1 MKTKKTAIK
10 CFIIL
15 LVLLYSNQAFSQV
28 IPSTSGY
35 IPSSQEYWDSIPLFV
50 RSPQSNLI
58 DLPSV
63 VDNSTKL
70 YFPQVDNTSDLYMYY
85 QRPTPACQSASTAW
99 YTFAYEINR
108 LRGLQANTQ
117 ETRYAPNFSYN
128 HLAHGHQ
135 GWLGYTSLETVQTF
149 LMESGAMSDAE
160 FDGPEQL
167 DPKDS
172 WRWPTG
178 YDKYYHVLTN
188 KLDYVRRFNMGIP
201 YEQNGDS
208 AIIAR
213 LVDTLNDMKHYLAHH
228 NEGSEDGGVITIG
241 VISLGPQHRL
251 VPPSPHAT
259 EWVIHNFQYE
269 YGGHAMTIVGYND
282 SICFDWG
289 GTGTLGNPLPDGQ
302 FRNDI
307 DNNKDGIIDMRDWEI
322 GAFKVANSYGYE
334 QNDGFIWIM
343 YSFLPYLVNEWHWHE
358 FYALHPKCHNTPEV
372 VLKVKLDADKRE
384 DLSIGC
390 GFAPLAN
397 FQNFSGN
404 PKYYTGYTNDG
415 GNLPIQGKDKDE
427 NFIFGPIEVLFDYNH
442 FYSETDY
449 GKVFLVIR
457 QDSSSSAELNSYS
470 LVDYRW
476 NEEFELPH
484 DGENITINP
493 GTQSFG
499 IEYHLIPH
507 EDEITEDITFEA
519 NRVSRFNPT
528 LANNATMTILDDVRI
543 DMYNSQLTINYG
555 SMLDIGNNVV
565 FLAKRGN
572 NNITIK
578 GDAVFG
584 QNVSFI
590 TEEGAL
596 LTVSFENPEG
606 NAGLELAYFENVSI
620 FVSCQKLELKNSLV
634 LHGPSNKT
642 FVNRGGRLVIDNTTF
657 SNSSAL
663 PWRGIEVWGNSSLGH
678 IPPTNQGWV
687 QIINGGVIENAIC
700 GVRTSKAFSSAGQEE
715 DVYGY
720 SGGIVQASGAIFR
733 NNRNAVEFLPYHNA
747 NNLGFFRECQFITDA
762 ELIDAELP
770 DYFLRFNG
778 VQNIKVQG
786 CSFSNTRTFQESE
799 LKERGNGI
807 FASNSDI
814 ILENYCTGQAVPCPP
829 QDIVNSEF
837 SNLYYA
843 VYGIGTGQNRTVK
856 IKDVDFN
863 ENIRSVYLSALD
875 FAEITL
881 SRFNTW
887 PETGQYQEPQSY
899 GLYLDACTGYT
910 VEENT
915 FAGTALPVRAG
926 LGLVINDSGP
936 DANMVYNNVFN
947 DLLYASIAQNS
958 NRHNSNPE
966 LGLCYKCNEFSNND
980 YDILIS
986 TEYPQ
991 LRNQG
996 IAAHQG
1002 ADIKG
1007 DNTAPAGNI
1016 FTIPSNVFDISNGAG
1031 PVIYFMHETHN
1042 GFNLTPD
1049 PVSAGVTVST
1059 VRNTAFSREV
1069 SCPSNLGGSG
1079 PPAEEEKMMAA
1090 GLQADSVYTELAIL
1104 VDGGSTDAL
1113 ATTVITTTEPEVPQT
1128 QSELLQ
1134 NSPYLSDSILQTT
1147 ITREDVFTNPMIYDV
1162 MVANPQS
1169 GKSEVILDMLEGKTE
1184 PMPSYLMAD
1193 IYDGRLTVSDKE
1205 ALEAM
1210 AGHWIREGFKAYTNL
1225 FRMYSS
1231 DSIVENLTGLLSAAG
1246 FLQAR
1251 YKLAMFYLG
1260 NQQYVAANQ
1269 VLAAL
1274 PLEFDLDASQAV
1286 VHQKYLDLSSLWQS
1300 IAGDSVY
1307 FTNPGSSL
1315 ITDIETLFGEN
1326 SCIPSVY
1333 ARNLLVSAK
1342 MLQHN
1347 EKIILS
1353 QELKKARWYDRS
1365 KPTEISGSR
1374 ALKVYPNPAGTQLW
1388 VSIPE
1393 DCLLANAIIE
1403 VLNSEG
1409 RKTSSIKPDNHLFMI
1424 DSSKWPAGL
1433 YLLKLWD
1440 GKQWLGEK
1448 VLVE

>member
-1 MKTKKTAIK
+1 
-10 CFIIL
+10 
-15 LVLLYSNQAFSQV
+15 
-28 IPSTSGY
+28 
-35 IPSSQEYWDSIPLFV
+35 
-50 RSPQSNLI
+50 
-58 DLPSV
+58 V
-63 VDNSTKL
+63 VDNSTKI
-70 YFPQVDNTSDLYMYY
+70 YFPQHDDTTRLYIYN
-85 QRPTPACQSASTAW
+85 QVPTAACQNISTAW
-99 YTFAYEINR
+99 YTFTYEINR
-108 LRGLQANTQ
+108 LRNLQANTQ

-128 HLAHGHQ
+128 HLNRGHQ
-135 GWLGYTSLETVQTF
+135 GWQGYTSLERVQKF

-167 DPKDS
+167 DPEDS

-178 YDKYYHVLTN
+178 FDKYYHVLTN
-188 KLDYVRRFNMGIP
+188 KLDSVQKFDMAIP
-201 YEQNGDS
+201 EGQNGS
-208 AIIAR
+208 PSTIAK
-213 LVDTLNDMKHYLAHH
+213 LEATLNDMKHYLAHH

-241 VISLGPQHRL
+241 VISLGQQKQL
-251 VPPSPHAT
+251 LPPSPNAGD
-259 EWVIHNFQYE
+259 WIIHNFQYV

-289 GTGTLGNPLPDGQ
+289 GAGTPGNPLPDGQ

-307 DNNKDGIIDMRDWEI
+307 DNNNDGIIDMRDWEI
-322 GAFKVANSYGYE
+322 GAFKVANSYGPNY

-343 YSFLPYLVNEWHWHE
+343 YSFLPYLENIWFRHE
-358 FYALHPKCHNTPEV
+358 YYALHPKSHNTPEV

-384 DLSIGC
+384 DLVIGC
-390 GFAPLAN
+390 GYAPLAN
-397 FQNFSGN
+397 FQNFFGN
-404 PKYYTGYTNDG
+404 PKYYTGYTKDG
-415 GNLPIQGKDKDE
+415 GDLPIQGKDKEE
-427 NFIFGPIEVLFDYNH
+427 NLILGPIEVLFDFNH
-442 FYSETDY
+442 FYSEIDY
-449 GKVFLVIR
+449 GKAFLVIR
-457 QDSSSSAELNSYS
+457 QDSSSSAELHSYS

-476 NEEFELPH
+476 NEEFELPY
-484 DGENITINP
+484 DGQNITINP

-507 EDEITEDITFEA
+507 EDEITEDIIFEA

-528 LANNATMTILDDVRI
+528 LANNASMTILDDVRV
-543 DMYNSQLTINYG
+543 DMYNSQLTVNYG

-572 NNITIK
+572 NKITIK

-596 LTVSFENPEG
+596 LTVSFENSEG
-606 NAGLELAYFENVSI
+606 IAELDLAYFENVTI
-620 FVSCQKLELKNSLV
+620 FVSCQKLALKNSLV
-634 LHGPSNKT
+634 LHGSNKT

-657 SNSSAL
+657 SNSSEL

-678 IPPTNQGWV
+678 IPPSNQGWV
-687 QIINGGVIENAIC
+687 QIINGGVIENAVC
-700 GVRTSKAFSSAGQEE
+700 GIRTSKTLGAAGQEE

-720 SGGIVQASGAIFR
+720 SGGIVQATGAIFR
-733 NNRNAVEFLPYHNA
+733 NNRNAVEFLPYDNA
-747 NNLGFFRECQFITDA
+747 NNLSNFRECQFITDA

-778 VQNIKVQG
+778 VQNIKVKG
-786 CSFSNTRTFQESE
+786 CTFSNTRTFQETE
-799 LKERGNGI
+799 FKERGNGI

-814 ILENYCTGQAVPCPP
+814 ILENYCTGQTVPCPP
-829 QDIVNSEF
+829 QDFVNNEF

-843 VYGIGTGQNRTVK
+843 IYGIGTGQNRTVK
-856 IKDVDFN
+856 IEDVDFN
-863 ENIRSVYLSALD
+863 ENHRGVFLSALD
-875 FAEITL
+875 FAEVTL
-881 SRFNTW
+881 NRFNTW

-899 GLYLDACTGYT
+899 GLYLDACTGYS

-915 FAGTALPVRAG
+915 FAGTALPDRAG
-926 LGLVINDSGP
+926 IGLVINDSGP
-936 DANMVYNNVFN
+936 AANMVYNNIFS
-947 DLLYASIAQNS
+947 DLLYGSIAQNS
-958 NRHNSNPE
+958 NRNGTNPE
-966 LGLCYKCNEFSNND
+966 HGLCYKCNVFINNE
-980 YDILIS
+980 YDIFIS
-986 TEYPQ
+986 SEHPYN
-991 LRNQG
+991 RDQG
-996 IAAHQG
+996 IAIHQG
-1002 ADIKG
+1002 ADIQG

-1016 FTIPSNVFDISNGAG
+1016 FSIPANVFDISNGAG
-1031 PVIYFMHETHN
+1031 PTIYFMHETHN

-1059 VRNTAFSREV
+1059 VRNTAFSRVV
-1069 SCPSNLGGSG
+1069 SCPSNLGGSE

-1090 GLQADSVYTELAIL
+1090 GLQADSVYAELALL

-1113 ATTVITTTEPEVPQT
+1113 ATTVITTTEPEASQT
-1128 QSELLQ
+1128 QSELIQ
-1134 NSPYLSDSILQTT
+1134 SSPYLSDSILQTT

-1169 GKSEVILDMLEGKTE
+1169 GKSEVILDMLEGKAE

-1210 AGHWIREGFKAYTNL
+1210 AGHWTREKYSAYTNL
-1225 FRMYSS
+1225 FRMYSK
-1231 DSIVENLTGLLSAAG
+1231 DTINENLTGLLSTAG

-1251 YKLAMFYLG
+1251 YTLAMHHLG
-1260 NQQYVAANQ
+1260 NQQYATANQ
-1269 VLAAL
+1269 VLTGI
-1274 PLEFDLDASQAV
+1274 PLEFALDANQAE

-1307 FTNPGSSL
+1307 FTSPGSSL

-1326 SCIPSVY
+1326 SGIPSVY
-1333 ARNLLVSAK
+1333 ARNLLVSAS
-1342 MLQHN
+1342 MLEHN

-1365 KPTEISGSR
+1365 IPKVLSGSQS
-1374 ALKVYPNPAGTQLW
+1374 LKVYPNPAGTQLW
-1388 VSIPE
+1388 VSIPD

-1409 RKTSSIKPDNHLFMI
+1409 RKTSSLKPDNHLFI
-1424 DSSKWPAGL
+1424 IETSRWPAGL

-1440 GKQWLGEK
+1440 GKQWLTEK